1 MTQAAVK
8 VSVCARRMHLSR
20 AVMDSMAMMYR
31 VKREY
36 DDATRGPYGR
46 PPEQISTL
54 LDEMLTARERAQHSQ
69 REFDEHVH
77 EHRCM

>member
-8 VSVCARRMHLSR
+8 ISVCARRMHLSR
-20 AVMDSMAMMYR
+20 AVMDSMALMYR

-36 DDATRGPYGR
+36 DDATRGPHCR
-46 PPEQISTL
+46 APEQISTL
-54 LDEMLTARERAQHSQ
+54 LGEMLTAKERAQLSQ
-69 REFDEHVH
+69 REFDRHVH